1 MGSDNFHVNIKYINE
16 TNETN
21 EMFFLFNI
29 AFHIRHNFRS
39 FYVISFYSKS
49 NE

>member
-1 MGSDNFHVNIKYINE
+1 MDSDNFNVNIKYI
-16 TNETN
+16 NETN